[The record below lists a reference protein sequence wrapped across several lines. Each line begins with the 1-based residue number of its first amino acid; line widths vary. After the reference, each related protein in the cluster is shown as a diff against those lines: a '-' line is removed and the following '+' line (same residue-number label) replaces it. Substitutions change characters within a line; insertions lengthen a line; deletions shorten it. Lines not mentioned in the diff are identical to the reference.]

1 VAGLVAI
8 TPSCGAVNVYG
19 ALIIGVVAGALCA
32 WAVGLKYKLGY
43 DDSLDV
49 VGVHLVGGIVGTVMI
64 GFVSTAASPGGV
76 DGLFFGGGLQ
86 PLVVQTLTALFA
98 ILWSGL
104 ATLVVGLAIKAT
116 IGWRIPEE
124 DEVEGIDFT
133 EHGES
138 GYDLFGPGGAR
149 RTTSVLATAGAPTR
163 PPGQRSK
170 VEEPSAEEP
179 TEETTEKQG
188 APA

>member
-1 VAGLVAI
+1 
-8 TPSCGAVNVYG
+8 
-19 ALIIGVVAGALCA
+19 
-32 WAVGLKYKLGY
+32 
-43 DDSLDV
+43 
-49 VGVHLVGGIVGTVMI
+49 MI
-64 GFVSTAASPGGV
+64 GFVSTAAAPGGV
-76 DGLFFGGGLQ
+76 DGLVFGGGLQ
-86 PLVVQTLTALFA
+86 PLVLQTLTALFA

-149 RTTSVLATAGAPTR
+149 RTTSVLAGAGVQAR
-163 PPGQRSK
+163 PAGPQSTD
-170 VEEPSAEEP
+170 EEPSEES
-179 TEETTEKQG
+179 TEKQG